1 VASEITLT
9 FDMALVLGIVVF
21 TVLLSL
27 SNVIRVD
34 VVAVLVLVVL
44 GLTRLLPPEQL
55 FSGFS
60 NDAVMSLISVMIIG
74 AGLEKSGIA
83 LRIAR
88 WILKLGRERSNKIS
102 IFLMFSSGFLSAFM
116 RSLGTVA
123 LLLPVVTK
131 ITVRTGIPKS
141 RLLMPIA
148 FCSILGGTLTM
159 IGSSPLILLNSLLKN
174 AGHYV
179 DPSMKVL
186 RPFHLFSVFPVGLMI
201 LLVGVGYLALFARR
215 LLPKEPIQ
223 TYSSGTTKTHFLK
236 TYGKGGDI
244 FELKVRNSSHLIGLT
259 LKEIELKLDPSSSVL
274 AVIYG
279 KEVHF
284 PPLRKITIAPG
295 AFVAMMGNKEMVVA
309 FAEKNGLILEPR
321 LNVFSEM
328 LHPIR
333 AGLCE
338 AVVPP
343 SSQLIGLE
351 LRELHMK
358 RTHGL
363 HVLAVYRGQTVYQG
377 EELNALVL
385 RSGDTLGMFCRWEAL
400 AAFHKNPDFVV
411 VTTSYPREEIRP
423 KKVAHALFFFILSIL
438 LIVWGNFPVSVAL
451 LLGAAGMIATGV
463 LTIDEAYASVSWK
476 NVFLIAGLIPLGLVM
491 QSTHTTDWLTQHTF
505 LLNGNLPNWML
516 QLALAFFSTLFGYVL
531 SGVGATIV
539 LVPIALELAFNVGAD
554 PRMYALIVAIS
565 ASNAFLLPTQQANA
579 LIAGPGGYHTKDF
592 LKVGGGMTILYWATM
607 LITVNL
613 WFAK

>member
-1 VASEITLT
+1 MAPEISLT
-9 FDMALVLGIVVF
+9 FDMALVLGIIVF
-21 TVLLSL
+21 TVLLTL

-44 GLTRLLPPEQL
+44 GITRLLPPEQL

-88 WILKLGRERSNKIS
+88 WILKLGRERPNKIN

-141 RLLMPIA
+141 RLLMPVA

-179 DPSMKVL
+179 DPSMAGLK
-186 RPFHLFSVFPVGLMI
+186 PFHLFSVFPVGLMI
-201 LLVGVGYLALFARR
+201 LLVGIGYLILFARR

-244 FELKVRNSSHLIGLT
+244 FELKVRGSSNIIGLT
-259 LKEIELKLDPSSSVL
+259 LKEIELKLDLSSSVL
-274 AVIYG
+274 AVVYG
-279 KEVHF
+279 KEIHF
-284 PPLRKITIAPG
+284 PPLRKIMIASG
-295 AFVAMMGNKEMVVA
+295 AFIAMMGHKETVAA
-309 FAEKNGLILEPR
+309 FAEQNGLILEPR

-351 LRELHMK
+351 LKELHMK
-358 RTHGL
+358 RTHAL

-377 EELNALVL
+377 EDLNALVL

-411 VTTSYPREEIRP
+411 VTTSYPREEMRP
-423 KKVAHALFFFILSIL
+423 KKVAHALSFFILSIL

-491 QSTHTTDWLTQHTF
+491 QSTHTTDWLTQHAS
-505 LLNGNLPNWML
+505 LLDRDLSNSVI
-516 QLALAFFSTLFGYVL
+516 QLGLAFLSTVFGYVL
-531 SGVGATIV
+531 SGIGATIV

-579 LIAGPGGYHTKDF
+579 LIAGPGGYRTKDF
-592 LKVGGGMTILYWATM
+592 LKVGGGMTILYWAVM
-607 LITVNL
+607 LISINL
-613 WFAK
+613 WFSK